1 MPLISDSIGRV
12 LGKRYRLLS
21 ALGTGASAHVY
32 LAEDVSL
39 QRHVAVKVLQ
49 PGLAADEAFL
59 KRFRAEARSVA
70 SLNHPH
76 VLRVFDWGE
85 DADGPYLVL
94 EYLGGGSLRDL
105 LDRGVRLTHS
115 QAAQLGTE
123 VAQGLAYA
131 HVRGLVHRDIK
142 PANLLFDEEGR
153 VRVAD
158 FGVARALAEAAW
170 TEPAGAMV
178 GTARYISPEA
188 AEGKHVDGR
197 ADVYS
202 LALVLYEA
210 VTGTV
215 PFVTDTTMGTLAARI
230 GQPLPH
236 DPLLGPLDDVLARAA
251 APDVSARLDAAG
263 LSARLGAL
271 ASALPTPQPLPL
283 VFAHV
288 ERSAPIAGFQAPK
301 PDELTDSGVAAAA
314 PTSVGTGTMVAG
326 VAGAPVGTR
335 AGPGEVFDAEPYG
348 NSAAAAAG
356 GAAGPRPP
364 RRRFGGI
371 RRRTWVIAA
380 VAVAAVLLAAGLAV
394 AFGTKVFTASHP
406 TPAVANLT
414 LAQARTALAKVHMT
428 LAQGAP
434 VKSITVGSG
443 DIVSQ
448 SPKAGVSAKEGT
460 TVTVVVSDGPP
471 NVTVPNLAN
480 MTCAQAAAALQTA
493 HFKSVCAPGTYNN
506 NIAAGVLDLWSIGS
520 TQNPTKA
527 PYGSTITLVP
537 SLGHEPATVPN
548 IPTSYTFAQAQAALQ
563 AVGLTATQNNAVQSH
578 RAQRRRDL
586 DVAGQRGGGAL
597 RLGGHGERVDRT
609 ADDDGAQRDPGHGAA
624 GDDRAAGRRLERVGG
639 VGEPV
644 AEGDR
649 HATLHRFDRA
659 DRLVRPADHALTMA
673 LPFDPSCDLCEAA
686 RLSEWHH
693 EDDVCWV
700 ADCEVCG
707 VPMVVWKQHGP
718 TPPDVDIEH
727 MVAQL
732 TRVADARFG
741 PGEWSVDRVM
751 RQIPNHFHAHGR
763 DPNWWFRLRGLR

>member
-85 DADGPYLVL
+85 DNDEPYLVL

-105 LDRGVRLTHS
+105 LDRDVRLTHA
-115 QAAQLGTE
+115 QAAVLGAD

-131 HVRGLVHRDIK
+131 HVRGLVHRDVK

-153 VRVAD
+153 VRIAD

-188 AEGKHVDGR
+188 AEGKSVDGR

-236 DPLLGPLDDVLARAA
+236 DPALGPLDDVLARAA

-271 ASALPTPQPLPL
+271 AAALPTPAPLPL
-283 VFAHV
+283 VFPHL
-288 ERSAPIAGFQAPK
+288 EKSAPIAGFQAPGVG
-301 PDELTDSGVAAAA
+301 ELTDTGVAAAA
-314 PTSVGTGTMVAG
+314 AAAAAGAGAGGTTVVGGGTMVA
-326 VAGAPVGTR
+326 AGAPVGTK
-335 AGPGEVFDAEPYG
+335 AGPGEVFDAEAFGRSKGAGGPMPPG
-348 NSAAAAAG
+348 AGPTAAAMASSRG
-356 GAAGPRPP
+356 RWWK
-364 RRRFGGI
+364 
-371 RRRTWVIAA
+371 RRRTWVIAGICLA
-380 VAVAAVLLAAGLAV
+380 VVLLAAGLAV
-394 AFGTKVFTASHP
+394 AFGTNVLTPSHP
-406 TPAVANLT
+406 TPALANLT
-414 LAQARTALAKVHMT
+414 VAEARTSLSKVHMT
-428 LAQGAP
+428 LAEGTP
-434 VKSITVGSG
+434 IKSITVGSG

-448 SPKAGVSAKEGT
+448 DPKAGVSSKEGT

-471 NVTVPNLAN
+471 NVTVPNLSG
-480 MTCAQAAAALQTA
+480 MTCPQATNALTAA
-493 HFKSVCAPGTYNN
+493 HFKSVCAPGAYNN
-506 NIAAGVLDLWSIGS
+506 SVQAGVLDIWTIGS

-537 SLGHEPATVPN
+537 SLGHQPATVPQ
-548 IPTSYTFAQAQAALQ
+548 IPQTYSFAQAQAALQ
-563 AVGLTATQNNAVQSH
+563 AVGLTATQNNQSSTTVPNGDVIGTSPASGAQAPYGSAVTVNVSTGPPTVQVPNVQDDTVQQATNALQSAGLSVSGVSGNPSNNVVGTQPSIGSTVPTGSAVQLFTH
-578 RAQRRRDL
+578 
-586 DVAGQRGGGAL
+586 
-597 RLGGHGERVDRT
+597 
-609 ADDDGAQRDPGHGAA
+609 
-624 GDDRAAGRRLERVGG
+624 
-639 VGEPV
+639 
-644 AEGDR
+644 
-649 HATLHRFDRA
+649 
-659 DRLVRPADHALTMA
+659 
-673 LPFDPSCDLCEAA
+673 
-686 RLSEWHH
+686 
-693 EDDVCWV
+693 
-700 ADCEVCG
+700 
-707 VPMVVWKQHGP
+707 
-718 TPPDVDIEH
+718 
-727 MVAQL
+727 
-732 TRVADARFG
+732 
-741 PGEWSVDRVM
+741 
-751 RQIPNHFHAHGR
+751 
-763 DPNWWFRLRGLR
+763 

>member
-21 ALGTGASAHVY
+21 ALGTGASAHVF

-49 PGLAADEAFL
+49 PALATDEAFL

-85 DADGPYLVL
+85 DTDGPYLVL

-105 LDRGVRLTHS
+105 LDRDVRLSYS

-188 AEGKHVDGR
+188 AEGKPVDGR

-236 DPLLGPLDDVLARAA
+236 DAALGPLDDVLARAA

-263 LSARLGAL
+263 LAARLGAL
-271 ASALPTPQPLPL
+271 AAALPTPAPLPL
-283 VFAHV
+283 VIPHLEAA
-288 ERSAPIAGFQAPK
+288 APIPGFRAPGVS
-301 PDELTDSGVAAAA
+301 ELTDSGMVAVGGATASTAIAPGIAAAA
-314 PTSVGTGTMVAG
+314 P
-326 VAGAPVGTR
+326 PVGTK
-335 AGPGEVFDAEPYG
+335 AGPGEIFDAEPFG
-348 NSAAAAAG
+348 KAAG
-356 GAAGPRPP
+356 RKAPTGPKRTWM
-364 RRRFGGI
+364 R
-371 RRRTWVIAA
+371 RRRTWWIVAAIA
-380 VAVAAVLLAAGLAV
+380 VAMIVAAGLV
-394 AFGTKVFTASHP
+394 AAYESKVFTPSHP
-406 TPAVANLT
+406 TPGLVDLQLAK
-414 LAQARTALAKVHMT
+414 AQADVARVHMV
-428 LAQGAP
+428 LREGPP
-434 VKSITVGSG
+434 VKSITVATGAVVYQHPKPG
-443 DIVSQ
+443 VSQ
-448 SPKAGVSAKEGT
+448 KEGS
-460 TVTVVVSDGPP
+460 TVTVVLSGGKPD
-471 NVTVPNLAN
+471 VTVPPLTG
-480 MTCAQAAAALQTA
+480 MTCAQAAATLQSV
-493 HFKSVCAPGTYNN
+493 HFVSVCAPGAYNN
-506 NIAAGVLDLWSIGS
+506 NIPAGVLDLWSINS

-537 SLGHEPATVPN
+537 SLGHEPATVPS
-548 IPTSYTFAQAQAALQ
+548 IPTSYTFDQAQAALQ
-563 AVGLTATQNNAVQSH
+563 AVGLTATQNPQSSTT
-578 RAQRRRDL
+578 
-586 DVAGQRGGGAL
+586 VPSGQVITTNPAS
-597 RLGGHGERVDRT
+597 
-609 ADDDGAQRDPGHGAA
+609 GAQAPYGSAVTVNVSTGPPTTTVPNVLQDTVSQATTALQNDGLTVSGVSGSPNNKV
-624 GDDRAAGRRLERVGG
+624 VGTQPSIG
-639 VGEPV
+639 STVPVG
-644 AEGDR
+644 
-649 HATLHRFDRA
+649 
-659 DRLVRPADHALTMA
+659 
-673 LPFDPSCDLCEAA
+673 S
-686 RLSEWHH
+686 S
-693 EDDVCWV
+693 
-700 ADCEVCG
+700 
-707 VPMVVWKQHGP
+707 
-718 TPPDVDIEH
+718 I
-727 MVAQL
+727 QL
-732 TRVADARFG
+732 FTK
-741 PGEWSVDRVM
+741 
-751 RQIPNHFHAHGR
+751 
-763 DPNWWFRLRGLR
+763 